1 MGKKERLVKKL
12 IRKYRDIRA
21 TCDEQILERI
31 REAEDYYESFEWYER
46 LMQEKDPDKV
56 IEDMQETS
64 DRTERMICTLEHA
77 VEKYGEIARQE
88 DVASFRQYDAL
99 YTRYFSSTF
108 SNVKEIAKKYGVKK
122 STIYDDLQ
130 DAETRLIIILFGPSA
145 LREDKSS
152 DEK

>member
-1 MGKKERLVKKL
+1 MCKKERLLKKL
-12 IRKYRDIRA
+12 IRKYRLIRS
-21 TCDEQILERI
+21 TCNEQILERV

-56 IEDMQETS
+56 IENMQETS

-77 VEKYGEIARQE
+77 VELFGEMARKE
-88 DVASFRQYDAL
+88 DLASFRQYDAL

-108 SNVKEIAKKYGVKK
+108 SNVKEIAKKYGVSK

-130 DAETRLIIILFGPSA
+130 EAETRLIIILFGPDA
-145 LREDKSS
+145 FGCESS
-152 DEK
+152 QNAK